1 MAHCPECGVSVTS
14 DASFCHECGAELGQY
29 TQVDSVQT
37 ESESEPSSETDT
49 DETAPSDDDEL
60 TEEDVKEG
68 LSNIRLIMN
77 AGFLAILPAL
87 GAYFIIGIASAS
99 ANTLVFWLGIPIFGY
114 VIYDDSHWGMAST
127 TAFWLAIE
135 AFLAP
140 VFFLIF
146 TYGVA
151 SGMGT
156 GAGAAGA
163 AIGGFL
169 IIAGVF
175 VVAVPLGA
183 GLYLLS
189 KRLDPE

>member
-1 MAHCPECGVSVTS
+1 MP
-14 DASFCHECGAELGQY
+14 
-29 TQVDSVQT
+29 DS
-37 ESESEPSSETDT
+37 
-49 DETAPSDDDEL
+49 DEL
-60 TEEDVKEG
+60 TEEDIKKG
-68 LSNIRLIMN
+68 LGKARLIIN
-77 AGFLAILPAL
+77 AGFLAVLPAL
-87 GAYFIIGIASAS
+87 GAYFAVGIAFVGTAS
-99 ANTLVFWLGIPIFGY
+99 APPNTLTLVLWLGIPIFGY

-127 TAFWLAIE
+127 TAFWLSIE

-156 GAGAAGA
+156 RAGAAGA

-169 IIAGVF
+169 LIVGVF
-175 VVAVPLGA
+175 VVAVPLGS

-189 KRLDPE
+189 KRLDPG